1 MLILGLQKTTL
12 LDYPGLVAS
21 TIFTGGCNF
30 RCPFCHN
37 GDLVLHPDSFPH
49 FTEEAI
55 FIHLTEK
62 KKILD
67 GVCITGGE
75 PTLQADL
82 PDFIKKIKD
91 MGLKVKLD
99 TNGTNPSMIASLIE
113 NNLIDYIAMDIK
125 QCPLKYNT
133 IACMPHFDI
142 DIISESVKIIM
153 SSGIDY
159 EFRTTVMKE
168 CHSMEDMIEIGQWL
182 KGAKAYYLQAYR
194 DSDTVINPIY
204 SAPDITCMKA
214 FATAIQKFIP
224 NTNLRGID

>member
-1 MLILGLQKTTL
+1 
-12 LDYPGLVAS
+12 
-21 TIFTGGCNF
+21 
-30 RCPFCHN
+30 
-37 GDLVLHPDSFPH
+37 
-49 FTEEAI
+49 
-55 FIHLTEK
+55 
-62 KKILD
+62 
-67 GVCITGGE
+67 
-75 PTLQADL
+75 
-82 PDFIKKIKD
+82 
-91 MGLKVKLD
+91 
-99 TNGTNPSMIASLIE
+99 
-113 NNLIDYIAMDIK
+113 
-125 QCPLKYNT
+125 
-133 IACMPHFDI
+133 MPHFDI

-214 FATAIQKFIP
+214 FATAIQQFIP